1 MEQTEDLYTGEH
13 LRLCKRG
20 KWEYVE
26 RVEVGGVVAVLPLTE
41 ENEFVFIE
49 QYREPLQRNV
59 IEIPA
64 GLMGDEG
71 RSEDSLE
78 EAILRELKEEAGY
91 TSDELL
97 YLTMGPSSAG
107 LTTEIVTY
115 FMAVNCRKISEGGGV
130 QGEDIKIHV
139 IPVDDAFNWLHD
151 QEDQGMLVDPK
162 VYTTLYF
169 WLMEEMAGE
178 EDDEDD
184 FN

>member
-1 MEQTEDLYTGEH
+1 MEPTEDLYVGEH

-20 KWEYVE
+20 NWEYVE
-26 RVEVGGVVAVLPLTE
+26 RVEVGGVVAVLPVTE
-41 ENEFVFIE
+41 NNEFVFIE
-49 QYREPLQRNV
+49 QYREPLQRSV

-71 RSEDSLE
+71 RSEDTLE
-78 EAILRELKEEAGY
+78 AAILRELKEEAGY

-115 FMAVNCRKISEGGGV
+115 FMAVNCRKIGEGGGV
-130 QGEDIKIHV
+130 HGENIKLHV
-139 IPVDDAFNWLHD
+139 LPVNEALDWLHE
-151 QEDQGMLVDPK
+151 QEEDGMLVDSK

-169 WLMEEMAGE
+169 WLMEEITTE
-178 EDDEDD
+178 EDEDD